1 MDSPPGVGLNDPGDW
16 FNWWLDLHPSDDF
29 AGHLARLALRAL
41 SDAPLDTVGV
51 ETLRFD
57 EDDESFEVEVRYVV
71 EESGSRGRVFQ
82 VLSIR
87 SEGDPLPPS
96 VEFRD

>member
-1 MDSPPGVGLNDPGDW
+1 VGLNDRGDW

-71 EESGSRGRVFQ
+71 EEFGSRGRVFQ

-96 VEFRD
+96 VESRD

>member
-1 MDSPPGVGLNDPGDW
+1 MDLPPGVGLHDPDDW
-16 FNWWLDLHPSDDF
+16 YNWSLDLHPSDDF
-29 AGHLARLALRAL
+29 AGHLARLALNAL
-41 SDAPLDTVGV
+41 SDAPLDSVGV
-51 ETLRFD
+51 ETLRFV

-71 EESGSRGRVFQ
+71 EEFGSRGRVFQ

-96 VEFRD
+96 VDFQD

>member
-41 SDAPLDTVGV
+41 SDAPLDTVGI

-71 EESGSRGRVFQ
+71 EEFGSRGRVVQ
-82 VLSIR
+82 VLSLR

>member
-1 MDSPPGVGLNDPGDW
+1 MDLPPGAGLNDPDDW
-16 FNWWLDLHPSDDF
+16 YNWWLDLHPSDDF
-29 AGHLARLALRAL
+29 AGHLARLALSAL
-41 SDAPLDTVGV
+41 SNAPLDSVGI

-57 EDDESFEVEVRYVV
+57 EDDESFEVEIRYIV
-71 EESGSRGRVFQ
+71 EESGSRGRVFH

-96 VEFRD
+96 VEFQE

>member
-41 SDAPLDTVGV
+41 SDAPLDTGGV

-71 EESGSRGRVFQ
+71 EEFGSRGRVFQ

>member
-29 AGHLARLALRAL
+29 AGHLARLAVRAL

-71 EESGSRGRVFQ
+71 EEFGSRGRVFQ
-82 VLSIR
+82 VLAIR

>member
-1 MDSPPGVGLNDPGDW
+1 MDLPPGVGLNDPGDW

-29 AGHLARLALRAL
+29 AGHLARLALNAL
-41 SDAPLDTVGV
+41 SDARLDSVGV
-51 ETLRFD
+51 ETLRFV

-71 EESGSRGRVFQ
+71 EEFGSRGRVFQ

-96 VEFRD
+96 VDFQD

>member
-29 AGHLARLALRAL
+29 AGHLARLALHAL
-41 SDAPLDTVGV
+41 SDSPLDTVGV

-57 EDDESFEVEVRYVV
+57 EDDESFEVDVRYVV
-71 EESGSRGRVFQ
+71 EEFGSRGRVFQ

-96 VEFRD
+96 VEFRE

>member
-1 MDSPPGVGLNDPGDW
+1 MDLPPGVGLNDPGDW

-29 AGHLARLALRAL
+29 AGHLARLALNAL
-41 SDAPLDTVGV
+41 SDARLDSVGV
-51 ETLRFD
+51 ETLRFV
-57 EDDESFEVEVRYVV
+57 EDDESFDVEVRYVV
-71 EESGSRGRVFQ
+71 EEFGSRGRVFQ

-96 VEFRD
+96 VDFQD

>member
-41 SDAPLDTVGV
+41 SEAPLDTVGV
-51 ETLRFD
+51 ETFRFD

-71 EESGSRGRVFQ
+71 EEFGSRGRVFQ
-82 VLSIR
+82 ILSIR

>member
-1 MDSPPGVGLNDPGDW
+1 MQPILGLVEHHGGRR
-16 FNWWLDLHPSDDF
+16 FDDF
-29 AGHLARLALRAL
+29 AGHLARLALSAL
-41 SDAPLDTVGV
+41 RNAPLGSVGT

-71 EESGSRGRVFQ
+71 EEFGSGGRVFH

-96 VEFRD
+96 VEH

>member
-1 MDSPPGVGLNDPGDW
+1 MRLICDAAHETLLVET
-16 FNWWLDLHPSDDF
+16 WWLDLHPSDDF
-29 AGHLARLALRAL
+29 AGHVARLALGAL
-41 SDAPLDTVGV
+41 SNAPLSGVGT

-71 EESGSRGRVFQ
+71 EEFGSRGRVFH

-96 VEFRD
+96 VQH